1 MTETLHTRSEVFEQ
15 QTNSTTKSSAF
26 ESMTDLVAVLTSS
39 GSSSSMGEISTAKPR
54 RRYAITS
61 SHQNAEKKNNAP
73 LSAPLAHKRVGGVP
87 ITKKRLPP
95 RTKDEIIR
103 EKCIKS
109 AQREA
114 EKNDRQLS
122 GKNVCVKHRDRDRD
136 RQWASRRI
144 HQVRRFTNLY
154 IRGDQ
159 NETLGILTE
168 DQACEVDDLCQ
179 AAAFQATR
187 TPHSR
192 CLQTGSPALWTI
204 ALVQQVWSQHNNG
217 WITDTVEGRN
227 KLSFENMHAVCIR
240 AQGDSTAMPEINPN
254 AEMEMRKT
262 EKQRQYGVVR
272 KFPGHS
278 FGSREQMEAKLSC
291 LDDLLKAS
299 ANDGLGQ
306 DIKRMLPPA
315 IYHRPK
321 PPVHSMS
328 SKCATRI
335 ANHHIFGAENTFMS
349 SGPPSPSPK

>member
-1 MTETLHTRSEVFEQ
+1 MSRALNKTSELYKKQ
-15 QTNSTTKSSAF
+15 ASDSTVSAL
-26 ESMTDLVAVLTSS
+26 ENMTDLVTVLTSS
-39 GSSSSMGEISTAKPR
+39 DNSSNEQVSTPKQR
-54 RRYAITS
+54 RRFAITS
-61 SHQNAEKKNNAP
+61 ALQNTEKKQDA

-87 ITKKRLPP
+87 ITKKRLP
-95 RTKDEIIR
+95 RRSKDEIVR
-103 EKCIKS
+103 EKVIKS

-114 EKNDRQLS
+114 ERDDRQLS
-122 GKNVCVKHRDRDRD
+122 GKHTCVKHRDRDRD
-136 RQWASRRI
+136 QQWASRRI

-159 NETLGILTE
+159 NERLCILTE

-179 AAAFQATR
+179 AASFQATK

-217 WITDTVEGRN
+217 WVTDTIEGRDR
-227 KLSFENMHAVCIR
+227 LSFANMHDVCLR

-254 AEMEMRKT
+254 AEVEMRKT
-262 EKQRQYGVVR
+262 SKQRENGVVR

-278 FGSREQMEAKLSC
+278 FGSREQIEAKLSC

-299 ANDGLGQ
+299 GNDGLGQ
-306 DIKRMLPPA
+306 DIRRMLPPA
-315 IYHRPK
+315 MYHRPK

-328 SKCATRI
+328 SKCASRI
-335 ANHHIFGAENTFMS
+335 ANHHLFGAKS
-349 SGPPSPSPK
+349 SSKSSCD

>member
-1 MTETLHTRSEVFEQ
+1 MTDRLT
-15 QTNSTTKSSAF
+15 TNATVSSAF
-26 ESMTDLVAVLTSS
+26 ENMTDLATVLTSS
-39 GSSSSMGEISTAKPR
+39 GSSSCNGQISTPKPR
-54 RRYAITS
+54 RRFAITS
-61 SHQNAEKKNNAP
+61 ALQDTEKKNSAP

-95 RTKDEIIR
+95 RSKDEILR

-114 EKNDRQLS
+114 EKDDRQLS
-122 GKNVCVKHRDRDRD
+122 GKGACVKHRDRDRD
-136 RQWASRRI
+136 QQWASRRI
-144 HQVRRFTNLY
+144 HQVRRFTNLF

-159 NETLGILTE
+159 HERLCILTE

-217 WITDTVEGRN
+217 WVTDTVEGRN
-227 KLSFENMHAVCIR
+227 RLSFQNMHNVCIR

-262 EKQRQYGVVR
+262 EKQRQSGVVR

-299 ANDGLGQ
+299 GNDGLGQ

-328 SKCATRI
+328 SKCANRI
-335 ANHHIFGAENTFMS
+335 ANHHIFGVTNTSTS
-349 SGPPSPSPK
+349 SGPPSPSSKH